1 MKNKLGVVSMMRFL
15 FAIVA
20 LSVVG
25 FSQKPVQAHE
35 IEPIIVT
42 VEPNAQ
48 MAELR
53 LRGSA
58 EAFIAG
64 VDLSVSGDTA
74 LSSVDHVYDELRLLN
89 DEALAARAF
98 ETQAATFAGLSIG
111 EQFALRAV
119 DVEPQPNSELARD
132 TVFTFTFAPTKGLVL
147 TWPERLGDFVLR
159 FADASGEVVD
169 ARYVEATVGQ
179 VEIDD
184 MLPLTAMSAFVSYIP
199 VGFDHIIPKG
209 LDHILF
215 VIGLFLLSFRW
226 RDLLWQISAFTVAH
240 TVTLA
245 MTSLGILTLSGAV
258 VEPLIAAS
266 IAYVAFEN
274 IWSRSLGRGRV
285 ALIFGFGLLHGMGF
299 ASVLGDFGL
308 PEGQFIPSLI
318 GFNIGVELGQL
329 AVVALC
335 WVLLALPFG
344 QKEWYRSV
352 VTIPASVI
360 IGLIGI
366 YWVIERTIL

>member
-1 MKNKLGVVSMMRFL
+1 MKNKLGVASMMRFL

-25 FSQKPVQAHE
+25 FSQKPMQAHE

-119 DVEPQPNSELARD
+119 DVEPQPNIELARD